1 MFQLAI
7 IPGKIKDLDSY
18 LLPIV
23 DEVKSLGEYGL
34 IVKKYDGEQIKGKVH
49 MVMATGDIPQV

>member
-7 IPGKIKDLDSY
+7 IPGKPKDLDSF

-23 DEVKSLGEYGL
+23 DEIKSLGEHGL
-34 IVKKYDGEQIKGKVH
+34 IVERWNGERVKAKVLWSWLTG
-49 MVMATGDIPQV
+49 ATLR